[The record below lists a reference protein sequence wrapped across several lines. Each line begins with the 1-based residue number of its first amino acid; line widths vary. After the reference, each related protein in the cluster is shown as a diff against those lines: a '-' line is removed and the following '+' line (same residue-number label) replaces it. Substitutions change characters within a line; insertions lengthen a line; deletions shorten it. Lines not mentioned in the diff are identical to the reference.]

1 MFEELAFIAFTTA
14 DLAQVKRFWVTLLGF
29 PIVREDENYLMVDA
43 RGVRLCFDL
52 PDGDDH
58 RAPSSDGV
66 VGLKVKDLAASLA
79 ALESRG
85 VRAVI
90 SPVDNDDHGKWAKLL
105 DPDGRSVIL
114 TERG

>member
-1 MFEELAFIAFTTA
+1 MFEQSTFVAFTTL
-14 DLAQVKRFWVTLLGF
+14 DLVHAKRFWVTQLGLA
-29 PIVREDENYLMVDA
+29 IVREAENYLMVDA
-43 RGVRLCFDL
+43 CGVRLCFDL

-66 VGLKVKDLAASLA
+66 IGLKVKDLDS
-79 ALESRG
+79 ALKVLQTRG
-85 VRAVI
+85 VETVAG
-90 SPVDNDDHGKWAKLL
+90 PFDDHHGKWAKLV